1 MLKVV
6 LILCIIIYI
15 KRIDTYILYSVR
27 IHLIMFIFGI
37 TCCVFKKA
45 IAIHPNF
52 STTSNRIYV
61 CGGKEVCN
69 IVLESCTALI
79 IIAI

>member
-1 MLKVV
+1 MHF
-6 LILCIIIYI
+6 
-15 KRIDTYILYSVR
+15 D
-27 IHLIMFIFGI
+27 IMY
-37 TCCVFKKA
+37 CVFKKA

-69 IVLESCTALI
+69 IVLENCTTVI
-79 IIAI
+79 IIAIAVYDRREAMANRE